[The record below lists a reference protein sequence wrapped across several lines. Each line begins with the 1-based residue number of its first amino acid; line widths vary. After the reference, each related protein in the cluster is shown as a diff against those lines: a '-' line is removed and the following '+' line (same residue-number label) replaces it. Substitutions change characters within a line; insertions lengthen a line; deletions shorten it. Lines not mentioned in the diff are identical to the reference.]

1 MIYQFQVRLVNDQ
14 FVKKAIGEP
23 PDRYC
28 LPPDFIAKNTSEEDS
43 FMAKTTDILL
53 SELENID
60 STKLLTAHLQCDPPT
75 AENPLTS
82 NSSFSPPSSKES
94 SEIGII
100 IMSHFLSAS
109 KKYNLFDR
117 NILSL

>member
-1 MIYQFQVRLVNDQ
+1 
-14 FVKKAIGEP
+14 
-23 PDRYC
+23 
-28 LPPDFIAKNTSEEDS
+28 
-43 FMAKTTDILL
+43 MAKTTDILL

-60 STKLLTAHLQCDPPT
+60 STKLLTAHLQGDPPT

-109 KKYNLFDR
+109 KKY
-117 NILSL
+117 

>member
-1 MIYQFQVRLVNDQ
+1 MKGQLIYQFQVRLVNDQ

-28 LPPDFIAKNTSEEDS
+28 LPPDFITKNTSEEDS

-60 STKLLTAHLQCDPPT
+60 STKLLTAHLQSDPPT

-109 KKYNLFDR
+109 KK
-117 NILSL
+117 